1 MDIVAHGLWVGAGA
15 AWLHRHR
22 PLSGR
27 TVTLAVGLTVLPD
40 LVQLLPLLYWVL
52 FRATDMAVVLAYING
67 LPGAE
72 PVFEPALA
80 LLTHHLHCVM
90 HSALVAG
97 VVTGL
102 SWAALGRF
110 WWPLAG
116 WWAHIVVDVFSHSAD
131 FYPSPVLYPL
141 TQRGFDGVAWNT
153 PVFMAINYLALAG
166 VYGVLGWRYWQ
177 GFYKK

>member
-1 MDIVAHGLWVGAGA
+1 VA
-15 AWLHRHR
+15 
-22 PLSGR
+22 
-27 TVTLAVGLTVLPD
+27 LAIGLTVLPD
-40 LVQLLPLLYWVL
+40 LVQLLPVVYWVL
-52 FRATDMAVVLAYING
+52 FRATDWSVVLAYING

-97 VVTGL
+97 LVTGVC
-102 SWAALGRF
+102 WMVLGRF

-116 WWAHIVVDVFSHSAD
+116 WWAHIVIDVFTHSAD
-131 FYPSPVLYPL
+131 FYPSPVFYPL

-153 PVFMAINYLALAG
+153 PVCHGHQLPGADHDLWRAG
-166 VYGVLGWRYWQ
+166 VAALEQSIIKKLDIFWR
-177 GFYKK
+177 